1 MLDPCR
7 NRFGLAPNHIAGDV
21 AYGTAKLL
29 DGLVGR
35 AIEPHIPVWDR
46 SRRDGAILSRN
57 DFTFESEDN
66 VYVCPQGKTLKTNN
80 RVHAGKTLYYRAVKA
95 DCDACP
101 LKYKCCPKAPSRRI
115 PRDVNEAAR
124 DHARALMGSEG
135 YSQSARDRKKIE
147 RLFGEAK
154 RNLAMNRLRLRGLAG
169 AKDEFLMLA
178 AVQNLKRLA
187 KLAAIPPPR
196 HRPA

>member
-1 MLDPCR
+1 
-7 NRFGLAPNHIAGDV
+7 
-21 AYGTAKLL
+21 
-29 DGLVGR
+29 
-35 AIEPHIPVWDR
+35 
-46 SRRDGAILSRN
+46 
-57 DFTFESEDN
+57 
-66 VYVCPQGKTLKTNN
+66 
-80 RVHAGKTLYYRAVKA
+80 
-95 DCDACP
+95 
-101 LKYKCCPKAPSRRI
+101 
-115 PRDVNEAAR
+115 
-124 DHARALMGSEG
+124 MGSEG